1 MPRKKNNSSPVA
13 VGPDLFSQR
22 DYTML
27 RRHRQVVRFNDYE
40 KKAIEEYCRQCK
52 ATSKAKVLRQI
63 IMERVLEELS
73 GGAHPTLF

>member
-1 MPRKKNNSSPVA
+1 MPKKKNKQEVV

-40 KKAIEEYCRQCK
+40 KKAIEQYCNQCK

-63 IMERVLEELS
+63 IMERVLTELS
-73 GGAHPTLF
+73 GDAHPTLF